1 MYATF
6 DTDFGVEYSPSTFRL
21 VVFSLLEHT
30 WTFQSWLESLSLP
43 QRRAKTTALNSPHLV
58 CPQLWP
64 YLWLVQNQPWSGHNI
79 WQIPGTAS
87 NVETSRGKHCIT
99 NVAVDVSSQETWHC
113 ELYIHLFF
121 NCKVLGATSASW
133 FLPHSAPEDISPVS
147 KWLAFPALSNCML
160 WCHCWT
166 LI

>member
-58 CPQLWP
+58 CPQLWHYP
-64 YLWLVQNQPWSGHNI
+64 WLVQNQPWSGHNI

-113 ELYIHLFF
+113 ELYIYLFLIARYW
-121 NCKVLGATSASW
+121 VLHRHHGFCPRRHFTREWMACFSG
-133 FLPHSAPEDISPVS
+133 PI
-147 KWLAFPALSNCML
+147 
-160 WCHCWT
+160 
-166 LI
+166 